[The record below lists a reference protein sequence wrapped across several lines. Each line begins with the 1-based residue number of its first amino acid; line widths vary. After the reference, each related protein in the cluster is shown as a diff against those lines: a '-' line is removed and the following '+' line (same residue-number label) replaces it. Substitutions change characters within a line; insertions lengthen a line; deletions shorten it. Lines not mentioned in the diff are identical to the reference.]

1 MLKRVAVVVTLLGL
15 VAGLIVATS
24 PGSSALAERETAS
37 TSVAAA
43 RGPVVGERCRRAG
56 KHVYRLIDVK
66 NNVNV
71 AYARSVVL
79 EPGGVKRV
87 IRNVRKD
94 MDLRAS
100 FNVSS
105 GGEVGAK
112 GLSKLLAKAELRFSA
127 EFVGFAKV
135 YTSRTTTVKQRIK
148 NTAST
153 NKQFIAFKATREYG
167 GKYKDFFCTQHP
179 VMTHPEWVLRSRGTW
194 RTHKALESGTIRC
207 GAGTPTEI
215 TEVVA
220 RRHCG

>member
-15 VAGLIVATS
+15 VAGLTVATS
-24 PGSSALAERETAS
+24 PGSSAVADREATIAVD
-37 TSVAAA
+37 TAA
-43 RGPVVGERCRRAG
+43 RGPVLGERCRNAG
-56 KHVYRLIDVK
+56 KHVYRLIGVK
-66 NNVNV
+66 DQVKV

-94 MDLRAS
+94 MDLRATINTS
-100 FNVSS
+100 A
-105 GGEVGAK
+105 GGELGAK
-112 GLSKLLAKAELRFSA
+112 GLSKLLAKAEIRFSA

-153 NKQFIAFKATREYG
+153 NKEFIAFKATREYG
-167 GKYKDFFCTQHP
+167 GKYKDFFCTKHP
-179 VMTHPEWVLRSRGTW
+179 VMRHPEWVLYSNGTW

-215 TEVVA
+215 TAVVSN
-220 RRHCG
+220 RHCG